1 VTLGGSAERRAR
13 VLIDLAPLRRSRDL
27 RLLVLG
33 ELVSVF
39 GTQLTTV
46 AVPYQVYQLTRSS
59 LDVGL
64 VSLAQ
69 LFPLIGGALLG
80 RSVVDAMDRRR
91 LLMVVQGPDLENLEL
106 WTRPQPTGIR

>member
-1 VTLGGSAERRAR
+1 MGGSDVGGSAQRRAR
-13 VLIDLAPLRRSRDL
+13 VLIDLAGLRRSRDL

-39 GTQLTTV
+39 GSQLTTV

-69 LFPLIGGALLG
+69 LFPLIGGSAAG
-80 RSVVDAMDRRR
+80 RIGGRRH
-91 LLMVVQGPDLENLEL
+91 GPPPAADGGARGRGPRESRTL
-106 WTRPQPTGIR
+106 

>member
-1 VTLGGSAERRAR
+1 MTFGGKRRAAAR

-33 ELVSVF
+33 ELGSVL

-46 AVPYQVYQLTRSS
+46 AVPYQVYQLTHSS

-69 LFPLIGGALLG
+69 LS
-80 RSVVDAMDRRR
+80 R
-91 LLMVVQGPDLENLEL
+91 
-106 WTRPQPTGIR
+106 